1 MRDNEA
7 RKLGRDGGRPKA
19 DDDAK
24 LVSAV
29 ERLRVASTSIRDIA
43 GELGR
48 SPTTIQKLV
57 KMVA

>member
-1 MRDNEA
+1 MKA
-7 RKLGRDGGRPKA
+7 RKQGRYGGRPKA

-29 ERLRVASTSIRDIA
+29 ERLRVSGTGIRDIA
-43 GELGR
+43 AELGK

>member
-1 MRDNEA
+1 MKA
-7 RKLGRDGGRPKA
+7 RKQERDGGRPKA

-29 ERLRVASTSIRDIA
+29 ERLRVAGTSIRDIA
-43 GELGR
+43 AEFGK